1 MCSSDLLDRPFALTD
16 ATFARVIAEAGI
28 PVIVDFYA
36 DWCGPCRM
44 MAPEMDAF
52 AATHVGRVFVTKV
65 DTDRNQA
72 TAGQFGIRS
81 IPTVIR
87 FDGGAKVAEQA
98 GAMRLPQIEAFAGVR

>member
-1 MCSSDLLDRPFALTD
+1 MAKEFTD
-16 ATFARVIAEAGI
+16 ANFKSEVLDSDKLS
-28 PVIVDFYA
+28 IVDFWA
-36 DWCGPCRM
+36 EWCGPCRM

-52 AATHVGRVFVTKV
+52 AAKHLGRVFVAKV

-81 IPTVIR
+81 IPTVIK

-98 GAMRLPQIEAFAGVR
+98 GAMRLPQIEAFAGVG